1 MEPSRTMY
9 LLLNQI
15 HPPLLLGKIWSIWN
29 SMELNFFFLYKFS
42 KLNADIKS
50 IVLFGA
56 PWCPHTEFLV
66 QSCAIWVVW
75 EHFQRYL
82 CYQICK
88 PHQNGHNSFSFHPRS
103 PRFHMEVDL
112 YLISWPCLEK
122 FMIFFL
128 NPICPPSL
136 YHICFPH

>member
-1 MEPSRTMY
+1 
-9 LLLNQI
+9 
-15 HPPLLLGKIWSIWN
+15 
-29 SMELNFFFLYKFS
+29 MELDGTQLFFIYKFS

-128 NPICPPSL
+128 NPICPLLFIIFVSPTKTVITPSFL
-136 YHICFPH
+136 ILESPDFAWK